1 MPKAKSD
8 AETLRKTLWQL
19 SLHLK
24 NKKMLEEFKAGG
36 AQKTKPK
43 PRAAKPK
50 SKSTSDQ
57 IDSTT
62 HIKRQTLSTKDQ
74 YTANILG
81 VVDHVGS
88 VATTQ
93 LCC

>member
-50 SKSTSDQ
+50 SKSTSD
-57 IDSTT
+57 
-62 HIKRQTLSTKDQ
+62 
-74 YTANILG
+74 
-81 VVDHVGS
+81 
-88 VATTQ
+88 
-93 LCC
+93 